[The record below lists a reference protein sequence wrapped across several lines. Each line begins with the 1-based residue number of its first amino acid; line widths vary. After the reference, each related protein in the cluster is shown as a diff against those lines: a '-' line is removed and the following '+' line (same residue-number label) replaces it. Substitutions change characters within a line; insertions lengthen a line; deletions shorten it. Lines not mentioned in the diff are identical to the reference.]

1 LFGYRV
7 TRASSA
13 EDAIQLLDA
22 GDVQFD
28 VVLSDVVMPGGMNGV
43 SFAQYLRKN
52 LPEMPII
59 LITGYASHL
68 RDKHGFE
75 ILQKPCAPDVLLA
88 ALRRATGQPAAA

>member
-7 TRASSA
+7 TRSSSA
-13 EDAIQLLDA
+13 EEAIQLLDA
-22 GDVQFD
+22 GEVHFD

-52 LPEMPII
+52 LPDMPVI

-68 RDKHGFE
+68 REKHGFP
-75 ILQKPCAPDVLLA
+75 ILRKPCAPDVLLA
-88 ALRRATGQPAAA
+88 ALRRATGQPTPA

>member
-1 LFGYRV
+1 MFGYRV

-68 RDKHGFE
+68 RHKHGFE

-88 ALRRATGQPAAA
+88 ALRRATGQPAAV

>member
-1 LFGYRV
+1 
-7 TRASSA
+7 
-13 EDAIQLLDA
+13 
-22 GDVQFD
+22 
-28 VVLSDVVMPGGMNGV
+28 VLSDVVMPGGMNGV

-68 RDKHGFE
+68 RHKHGFE

-88 ALRRATGQPAAA
+88 ALRRATGQPTAA